1 MRGGTVCRAHGG
13 AAPQVKA
20 KAAER
25 LAIDE
30 AVKAFGLARGK
41 DRDRMVAELAAISYL
56 QLGEIY
62 DDLGALLRVKDMP
75 AHVQAALAGCES
87 VAGNVDTADGKRDRL
102 ARIRLWDKPKAIEI
116 LAKLNG
122 FLVEKKDVKAKVT
135 YAWEGEGE

>member
-1 MRGGTVCRAHGG
+1 MHGG
-13 AAPQVKA
+13 FVCQNHGGKAPQVMR

-30 AVKAFGLARGK
+30 AVKAFGLARGM
-41 DRDRMVAELAAISYL
+41 DRERMVAELATIAYL
-56 QLGEIY
+56 QLGEVY
-62 DDLGALLRVKDMP
+62 DDKGVLL
-75 AHVQAALAGCES
+75 HVQDMAPHVQSVLAGCES
-87 VAGNVDTADGKRDRL
+87 VSGNVDTADGKRDRL